1 MVPIQLDPTAVL
13 ELELGGIKLIEASAG
28 TGKTYTIADLYL
40 RHIIAGRQ
48 PSQILVVTYTN
59 AATEELQGRIRARLY
74 QALHFLQQDLDTD
87 DLFLNLLR
95 AQSRSAEPRVLLEQI
110 KRLQF
115 ALRSMDEACISTIHG
130 FCQRSLQ
137 DQALAGNHFFDSELL
152 ENDDA
157 LWQQALQDWWRKL
170 VYRLDPNSWQ
180 LIRNQLPKIE
190 TLKGRLFQIRNKPFS
205 RLLPQNNFE
214 LSALPQQLKQT
225 VTELHQ
231 LAAQWQQQRSEIV
244 EILNHSK
251 VLSRAQALPYHPDK
265 LPRLI
270 KSADQ
275 FFSADKAETTFEDF
289 EYLGSELLHKSS
301 TDKKRGLD
309 PRIDHEFFQAVSN
322 IAAAWIEIKNAIQPM
337 LIRDAYVSVANRVAE
352 LKREIPALAFQDQLS
367 MMIEA
372 LESEHGDDFAAQ
384 LRQQFPVAMIDEFQD
399 TDSMQYRIFS
409 RIYVSGGNSG
419 FTMIGD
425 PKQAI
430 YSFRGGDIFTY
441 MQARQLSDVTLYSL
455 LTNWR
460 SEPRLVSAINS
471 LFESRAEPFIYQ
483 SIPFVAATS
492 SPTNERHQLIQH
504 ESSAAPFILWQLPQ
518 NEQHKNYNREQTREL
533 INQAVAAEIGRL
545 LSLEN
550 TASIGGKP
558 LRSGD
563 IAILVRQASEGQ
575 ALARVLHE
583 HGIRSVTIG
592 RENVFQSEEALGL
605 YDLLVAIAQR
615 EDPFRAR
622 RSLASGL
629 LGFDYRHIAECI
641 DDDDRWQD
649 WLDKLTELQQ
659 RWQQHGFISMFQSL
673 LHHFDLSAQLAQQ
686 SNSERRFTNLLHLA
700 ELLHQQSAS
709 LPGITPLLAWFQQQF
724 EQDTGENAELRLE
737 SDEALVKIVT
747 IHKSKGLQYPVV
759 FVPFLW
765 SCKAVGKE
773 PPFYYHNDELL
784 PCIDLGSGQQG
795 NRLLADKERLA
806 EDLRLLYVALTR
818 ASSRVYLAWGE
829 AGDRG
834 KAGYA
839 NQTALAWLL
848 HSNQTPQQLG
858 QQLAQGFPTTMN
870 FEADLEAL
878 VARSQ
883 GCIERIPLP
892 RQSAPKQLASS
903 EVKKPYQLDEFT
915 RKFTRPWRVNSFTG
929 LTRGVHQTALR
940 GGTAVPT
947 DRILAFPAGSHI
959 GLLIHS
965 LLEHLDFTADIA
977 AQCAQLMPTYLP
989 ASGISAET
997 DQQTLVHWL
1006 QQILQTPLN
1015 QQDLMLKELSARQRL
1030 NELSFDFSL
1039 DHFDLEAI
1047 NSLLQSLAS
1056 VPLQPVTS
1064 ASFGGLITGVIDL
1077 VFEYQGRYYLADYKS
1092 NFLGGSLEDYAPDKL
1107 QLAMFDRRY
1116 DLQSLLYSIALHR
1129 YLAMRLPNYEYETHF
1144 GGCYYLFLRAMRP
1157 EHGESFGV
1165 HFERPSS
1172 DSVQALD
1179 RLLDY
1184 TAEDIDL

>member
-1 MVPIQLDPTAVL
+1 MDPIQLDATAVL
-13 ELELGGIKLIEASAG
+13 ELELDGIKLIEASAG

-74 QALHFLQQDLDTD
+74 QALQLLQQNQDTD
-87 DLFLNLLR
+87 DQFLNLLR
-95 AQSRSAEPRVLLEQI
+95 TRWNSEEPSVQQEQI

-115 ALRSMDEACISTIHG
+115 GLRSMDEACISTIHG

-137 DQALAGNHFFDSELL
+137 DQALGGNQFFDSELL

-157 LWQQALQDWWRKL
+157 LWQQALRDWWRKL
-170 VYRLDPNSWQ
+170 IYRLDQDSWQ
-180 LIRNQLPKIE
+180 LIRNQLPQME
-190 TLKGRLFQIRNKPFS
+190 VLKGQLFQVRNKPLS

-214 LSALPQQLKQT
+214 LSALPQQMKHT
-225 VTELHQ
+225 VSALHQ
-231 LAAQWQQQRSEIV
+231 LSAQWQEQRSEIV
-244 EILNHSK
+244 DILNNSK
-251 VLSRAQALPYHPDK
+251 VLSRAQKLPYHRDR
-265 LPRLI
+265 LPLLI
-270 KSADQ
+270 ASADR
-275 FFSADKAETTFEDF
+275 FFGAHKVESTFENF
-289 EYLGSELLHKSS
+289 EYLGSELLHINS
-301 TDKKRGLD
+301 TDKKRGQD
-309 PRIDHEFFQAVSN
+309 PQIDHEFFQAVSN
-322 IAAAWIEIKNAIQPM
+322 IAASWIEIRSSIKPM
-337 LIRDAYVSVANRVAE
+337 LIRDAYTFVENRVAE

-367 MMIEA
+367 MMMEA

-384 LRQQFPVAMIDEFQD
+384 LQQQFPVAMIDEFQD

-409 RIYVSGGNSG
+409 RIYTNGGGSG

-441 MQARQLSDVTLYSL
+441 MQARQLQGITLYSL

-460 SEPRLVSAINS
+460 SEPRLVNAINT
-471 LFESRAEPFIYQ
+471 LFESRSDSFIYP
-483 SIPFVAATS
+483 SIPFAAATS
-492 SPTNERHQLIQH
+492 NPANERHELIQH
-504 ESSAAPFILWQLPQ
+504 EASSTPFILWQLPQ
-518 NEQHKNYNREQTREL
+518 NEQQKNYTRDQAREL
-533 INQAVAAEIGRL
+533 INQAIATEIGGL
-545 LSLEN
+545 LSAGEE
-550 TASIGGKP
+550 TISIDGKP
-558 LRSGD
+558 LQSGD

-592 RENVFQSEEALGL
+592 RENVFRSEEALGL

-629 LGFDYRHIAECI
+629 LGFDYRQIAEFI
-641 DDDDRWQD
+641 DDDNQWQD
-649 WLDKLTELQQ
+649 WLDKLTALQQ

-673 LHHFDLSAQLAQQ
+673 LHCFDVSARLAHQ
-686 SNSERRFTNLLHLA
+686 SNSERRLTNLLHLA

-709 LPGITPLLAWFQQQF
+709 LPGITPLLTWFQQQF
-724 EQDTGENAELRLE
+724 ELDTGENAELRLE
-737 SDEALVKIVT
+737 NDEALVKIVT

-765 SCKAVGKE
+765 SCKSVAKD
-773 PPFYYHNDELL
+773 PPIYYHDDELS

-795 NRLLADKERLA
+795 HQNLADKERLA

-818 ASSRVYLAWGE
+818 ARSRVYLAWGE

-848 HSNQTPQQLG
+848 HSSQTADQLE
-858 QQLAQGFPTTMN
+858 QQLADGFPPAMD

-883 GCIERIPLP
+883 NCIERISLP
-892 RQSAPKQLASS
+892 QQSAPNSLANS
-903 EVKKPYQLDEFT
+903 EIEQPYELAEFT
-915 RKFTRPWRVNSFTG
+915 RKFTRPWRVSSFTG
-929 LTRGVHQTALR
+929 LTRGIHQTALH
-940 GGTAVPT
+940 GKTATP
-947 DRILAFPAGSHI
+947 DDHILAFPAGSHI
-959 GLLIHS
+959 GLLIHA
-965 LLEHLDFTADIA
+965 LLEHLDFEADIA
-977 AQCAQLMPTYLP
+977 TQCVQLLPTYLP
-989 ASGISAET
+989 ASGISAEA
-997 DQQTLVHWL
+997 DQKTLIHWL
-1006 QQILQTPLN
+1006 QQILLTPLN
-1015 QQDLMLKELSARQRL
+1015 QQGLMLKVLSAQQRL
-1030 NELSFDFSL
+1030 NELTFDFAL
-1039 DHFDLEAI
+1039 DYFDLEAI
-1047 NSLLQSLAS
+1047 NSLLQSLSS

-1064 ASFGGLITGVIDL
+1064 AAFSGLITGVIDL

-1092 NFLGGSLEDYAPDKL
+1092 NFLGGSIEDYHPDKL
-1107 QLAMFDRRY
+1107 QQAMFDRRY

-1129 YLAMRLPNYEYETHF
+1129 YLSMRLPNYNYETHF

-1157 EHGESFGV
+1157 EQGERFGV
-1165 HFERPSS
+1165 HFERQSS
-1172 DSVQALD
+1172 ERLHALD
-1179 RLLDY
+1179 RLLDF
-1184 TAEDIDL
+1184 TAEETD

>member
-1 MVPIQLDPTAVL
+1 MVEQLDAAGVLDL
-13 ELELGGIKLIEASAG
+13 ELDGINLIEASAG

-40 RHIIAGRQ
+40 RHILTGRQ
-48 PSQILVVTYTN
+48 LAQILVVTYTN

-74 QALHFLQQDLDTD
+74 QALQLLQQNPETD
-87 DLFLNLLR
+87 DLFLTLLLDR
-95 AQSRSAEPRVLLEQI
+95 WQSQDAMTQSEQI
-110 KRLQF
+110 KRLQL

-137 DQALAGNHFFDSELL
+137 DHALGGNQFFDSELL
-152 ENDDA
+152 ENDDT

-170 VYRLDPNSWQ
+170 VYQPNQNSWS
-180 LIRNQLPKIE
+180 LIRNELPQLVE
-190 TLKGRLFQIRNKPFS
+190 LKRILFEIRNKPLS
-205 RLLPQNNFE
+205 LLLPHNRFE
-214 LSALPQQLKQT
+214 LSALPQLVEQT
-225 VTELHQ
+225 LLSLHQ
-231 LAAQWQQQRSEIV
+231 LAPQWQRQRIEIV
-244 EILNHSK
+244 EILTQSK
-251 VLSRAQALPYHPDK
+251 VISRDKKWPYKQDK

-270 KSADQ
+270 EAADQ
-275 FFSADKAETTFEDF
+275 FFNSSQPATVFENF
-289 EYLGSELLHKSS
+289 EYMGSEMLHQYSQPS
-301 TDKKRGLD
+301 KRGQD
-309 PRIDHEFFQAVSN
+309 PQIDHAFFQAVSK
-322 IAAAWIEIKNAIQPM
+322 IATRWIDVKNTITPM
-337 LIRDAYVSVANRVAE
+337 LIRDAYVSVSDRVAQ

-367 MMIEA
+367 MMMEA
-372 LESEHGDDFAAQ
+372 LESDHGDDFALQ
-384 LRQQFPVAMIDEFQD
+384 LQQQFPVAMIDEFQD

-409 RIYVSGGNSG
+409 RIYANRENSS

-460 SEPRLVSAINS
+460 SEPRLVSAINT
-471 LFESRAEPFIYQ
+471 LFESRADTFIYQ

-492 SPTNERHQLIQH
+492 SPANQRHQLIQH

-545 LSLEN
+545 LSIEK
-550 TASIGGKP
+550 TASIDGKT
-558 LRSGD
+558 LQSGD

-575 ALARVLHE
+575 ALARVLHQ

-605 YDLLVAIAQR
+605 YDLLVAIAQH

-629 LGFDYRHIAECI
+629 LGFDYRQIAELI

-659 RWQQHGFISMFQSL
+659 RWQQHGFIPMFQSL
-673 LHHFDLSAQLAQQ
+673 LHQFDLSAQLAQQ

-709 LPGITPLLAWFQQQF
+709 LPGITPLLTWFQQQF

-773 PPFYYHNDELL
+773 PPFFYHDDALL
-784 PCIDLGSGQQG
+784 PCIDLRSGQQG
-795 NRLLADKERLA
+795 NRNLADKERLA

-818 ASSRVYLAWGE
+818 ARSRVYLAWGE
-829 AGDRG
+829 AGDTGRV
-834 KAGYA
+834 GYA
-839 NQTALAWLL
+839 NQTSLAWLL
-848 HSNQTPQQLG
+848 HSSQTPQQLE
-858 QQLAQGFPTTMN
+858 QELADGFPTTMD

-883 GCIERIPLP
+883 SCIERIPLP
-892 RQSAPKQLASS
+892 RQSAAKQLVSS
-903 EVKKPYQLDEFT
+903 EVEQQYRLDEFT

-929 LTRGVHQTALR
+929 LTRGVHQTTLS
-940 GGTAVPT
+940 GSTAVPT

-959 GLLIHS
+959 GLLIHA
-965 LLEHLDFTADIA
+965 LLEHLDFTADVA

-989 ASGISAET
+989 ASGISAEA

-1006 QQILQTPLN
+1006 QQILQTPLK
-1015 QQDLMLKELSARQRL
+1015 QQGLILKVLSARQRL

-1056 VPLQPVTS
+1056 VPLRPVTS
-1064 ASFGGLITGVIDL
+1064 ASFNGLITGVIDL
-1077 VFEYQGRYYLADYKS
+1077 VFEYQGRFYLADYKS
-1092 NFLGGSLEDYAPDKL
+1092 NFLGGSIEDYAPDKL
-1107 QLAMFDRRY
+1107 QQAMFDRRY

-1129 YLAMRLPNYEYETHF
+1129 YLAMRLPNYEYKTHF

-1157 EHGESFGV
+1157 EHGDCFGV

-1172 DSVQALD
+1172 DSLQALD
-1179 RLLDY
+1179 RLLDF
-1184 TAEDIDL
+1184 TAEKIDI